1 MKTIFHGM
9 KEMEG
14 KEEGEGHVVAIA
26 LNGGSKSKYVI
37 KWALEKFMSESNVT
51 FKLFHIYPPITA
63 VPTPMGTLIPITQ
76 VREDV
81 ANAYRKEA
89 EWQKTEIILPYQRLC
104 IYKKVPTE
112 IVLIESDDIQHTLA
126 MEISKARIKELV
138 IGASSLNNSLFS
150 RKVKGQLLSSMISE
164 STPGFCTVYI
174 ISKGKLESLR
184 PSEAE
189 TTTNIKDEHTRNSSD
204 SSDSSSKYSSSTLEH
219 GSSSSSSGSSFASPS
234 LTKQWM
240 DNSPSLKPSFNE
252 TMRETTDLSRWRS
265 LDLRDEEDALSF
277 VSGNYT
283 MNAVTS
289 KSFTTEAKSWMT
301 QQPSPMNSPLP
312 PCSPQSQTNNGSELE
327 RLRMELR
334 HVRGM
339 YTIAQ
344 SETVDATRKLND
356 LSKLRFEE
364 AVKLKEINNKEDKAK
379 EQAWMEKEKAEAA
392 KKEVDYVR
400 ECTLK
405 EAYQRREA
413 ELFAAR
419 EAKEKEKLKNALAS
433 PNHQYQKFSWEDI
446 VLGSSSFA
454 EENKLGMGSYG
465 TVYKCK
471 LHHTNVAVKVLH
483 TREGAQSKQ
492 FQQELEIL
500 SRIRHPHLLLLLGAC
515 PEKGGLVY
523 EFMENGSL
531 EERLFRT
538 NNTPPIAWYDRFR
551 IAWEVASALAF
562 LHNTKPKPIIHRDM
576 KPANILLDSNL
587 VSKIGDAGLCTMLNL
602 DPSSMTMASRTLYK
616 DTSPVGTLCYIDP
629 EYQRTGQIS
638 TKSDVY
644 ALGMVILQLLTAKP
658 AVGIAHIMEDV
669 INEGGLMQILDK
681 SAGKWPVREATEL
694 ALLGLQCAELR
705 RKDRPDL
712 KDKVLPTL
720 ERLKETADE
729 AKDVVVNGPVAP
741 PSHFICP
748 ILKDVMDD
756 PCVASDGYTYDRKAI
771 EMWVQEND
779 TSPTTNFPLAN
790 KNLIPNFTLQYAI
803 TEWKA
808 KRKSP
813 RNSLRSF

>member
-1 MKTIFHGM
+1 
-9 KEMEG
+9 MEG
-14 KEEGEGHVVAIA
+14 KNGGDLEGGHIVAIA
-26 LNGGSKSKYVI
+26 LNGGSKSKSVI
-37 KWALEKFMSESNVT
+37 KWALDKYMSDGNIT
-51 FKLFHIYPPITA
+51 FKLFHIYPLITA
-63 VPTPMGTLIPITQ
+63 IPTPLGHLIPLAQENLIPLSQ

-81 ANAYRKEA
+81 ADAYRKEV
-89 EWQKTEIILPYQRLC
+89 ERQKTEMLLPYQKMCVSKKGSNQGTRGRRF
-104 IYKKVPTE
+104 IYYQWLVLKK
-112 IVLIESDDIQHTLA
+112 Q
-126 MEISKARIKELV
+126 M
-138 IGASSLNNSLFS
+138 
-150 RKVKGQLLSSMISE
+150 LSSMISE
-164 STPGFCTVYI
+164 CAPGFCTVYVV
-174 ISKGKLESLR
+174 SKGKLEALR
-184 PSEAE
+184 PSDAQMIG
-189 TTTNIKDEHTRNSSD
+189 NITDDHISDHSSD
-204 SSDSSSKYSSSTLEH
+204 TSSKYSLSTLEH
-219 GSSSSSSGSSFASPS
+219 GSSSSGSSFASPS
-234 LTKQWM
+234 LTMQWM
-240 DNSPSLKPSFNE
+240 DDSPSLKPSSDA
-252 TMRETTDLSRWRS
+252 TTRETTNLNRWIS
-265 LDLRDEEDALSF
+265 LDLTDEEDAISF
-277 VSGNYT
+277 VSGN
-283 MNAVTS
+283 S
-289 KSFTTEAKSWMT
+289 KSFTTEPKSWIK
-301 QQPSPMNSPLP
+301 QQPSPMNSPLHLSP
-312 PCSPQSQTNNGSELE
+312 PQSQDMELE

-334 HVRGM
+334 HIRGM

-344 SETVDATRKLND
+344 TETIDATKKLND
-356 LSKLRFEE
+356 LSKLRLEE
-364 AVKLKEINNKEDKAK
+364 AISLKEINNKEDKAK
-379 EQAWMEKEKAEAA
+379 EEAWMKKEKAEYA
-392 KKEVDYVR
+392 KKEADYAKK
-400 ECTLK
+400 CTVK

-413 ELFAAR
+413 DLFASR
-419 EAKEKEKLKNALAS
+419 EAKEREKIKNLAS
-433 PNHQYQKFSWEDI
+433 PNHQYQTFSWEDI

-454 EENKLGMGSYG
+454 DENKLGMGSYG

-483 TREGAQSKQ
+483 TTEGSESKQ

-515 PEKGGLVY
+515 PKKGCLVY

-602 DPSSMTMASRTLYK
+602 DPTSMTMASRTLYK

-644 ALGMVILQLLTAKP
+644 ALGMVILQLLTAMP
-658 AVGIAHIMEDV
+658 AIGIAHIIEDV

-694 ALLGLQCAELR
+694 ALLGLQCTELR

-720 ERLKETADE
+720 ERLKATAHE
-729 AKDVVVNGPVAP
+729 AKDVVFNGPVAP

-790 KNLIPNFTLQYAI
+790 KNLIPNFSLQYAI